1 MAGSEPTFV
10 TLKGGAVASRAA
22 LTLLWR
28 LEGRAFALQIAED
41 GRLQITPA
49 QRLTADDCARIRAHL
64 GDLKQ
69 LVLYCEAIQ

>member
-1 MAGSEPTFV
+1 MAASEHAFV

-22 LTLLWR
+22 LALLWR
-28 LEGRAFALQIAED
+28 LEDRAFAVQIAED
-41 GRLQITPA
+41 GRLQIAPA

-69 LVLYCEAIQ
+69 LISYCETVH